1 MLLLGKNVAN
11 CLSQTGEDMCTK
23 RLDVTLRLGPGVQGR
38 GEGTGGLRRGLV
50 AGSRAPLPSR
60 APGRRSVARGAPA
73 AGTPHDRPAWRGGS
87 WLA

>member
-1 MLLLGKNVAN
+1 M
-11 CLSQTGEDMCTK
+11 SQTVWCVAK
-23 RLDVTLRLGPGVQGR
+23 IFVYKAFRLCALRLGPGVQGR